1 MAKRKKLFIFFK
13 WGKCEKKD
21 SNCFIMPNVFPKAKK
36 GKRAKKTTT
45 NDQKVKSKKKKTFF
59 TDQDAIQ

>member
-1 MAKRKKLFIFFK
+1 
-13 WGKCEKKD
+13 
-21 SNCFIMPNVFPKAKK
+21 MPNVFPKAKK
-36 GKRAKKTTT
+36 GEACEKTTT